1 MDMQNI
7 SVLFSGACA
16 DRYTLM
22 VSVMRG
28 LPQPVRTA
36 ETYLDFLSIAL
47 RYGFDPQT
55 RYATPFILRRDTDTL
70 CCKFVYAFDFIHFW

>member
-22 VSVMRG
+22 VSVMRD
-28 LPQPVRTA
+28 LTQMMRKA
-36 ETYLDFLSIAL
+36 ETNMDS
-47 RYGFDPQT
+47 
-55 RYATPFILRRDTDTL
+55 
-70 CCKFVYAFDFIHFW
+70 